1 MVLAVLHSVVTGNW
15 MEAKDGFIRNR
26 ILDNPAGGSYIALV
40 LLCVVASIASPSIF
54 PTVRNIS
61 NILRQVSIVGV
72 VSIGMTI
79 VLLVGGIDLSVTYVM
94 AIAACIFAH
103 TSKSFIAAGFP
114 QFWIFSAIGILLF
127 GAFIGFLNGFMVVYR
142 NVESFIITLGMGQTL
157 RGLNYIY
164 TRGAP
169 GGTVNTLWRK
179 IGSEALF
186 GVIPHLVVIFFALF
200 VIFSVIL
207 KKSIYGRHLYAIGS
221 NREAAC
227 LSGIKV
233 HRDKIIAFMLC
244 GLTAAI
250 AGIMLAARVRVGE
263 PNGSNGYDM
272 DAIAA
277 VVIGGTAM
285 SGGVGSLT
293 GTVAGVLILAVMHN
307 FLNIIGADPNLQIA
321 IKGLIVLTAVLIQKN
336 RSK

>member
-1 MVLAVLHSVVTGNW
+1 V
-15 MEAKDGFIRNR
+15 KDGFIRNR
-26 ILDNPAGGSYIALV
+26 ILNNPTSGPYIALV

-54 PTVRNIS
+54 PTFKNIS

-79 VLLVGGIDLSVTYVM
+79 VLLIGGIDLSVTYVM

-103 TSKSFIAAGFP
+103 TSKSFIAAGVP
-114 QFWIFSAIGILLF
+114 HLWVVAAVGILLF
-127 GAFIGFLNGFMVVYR
+127 GMFIGFLNGFMVVYR
-142 NVESFIITLGMGQTL
+142 NVEPFIITLGMGQTL

-164 TRGAP
+164 TKGAP
-169 GGTVNTLWRK
+169 GGTVNILWRK
-179 IGSEALF
+179 IGSETLF
-186 GVIPHLVVIFFALF
+186 GVIPYLVIMFLVLL
-200 VIFSVIL
+200 VIFSIVL
-207 KKSIYGRHLYAIGS
+207 KKSVYGRHLYAIGS
-221 NREAAC
+221 NKEAAY

-233 HRDKIIAFMLC
+233 RRDKIIAFMLC

-285 SGGVGSLT
+285 SGGIGSLT
-293 GTVAGVLILAVMHN
+293 GTVAGVFIMAVMNN
-307 FLNIIGADPNLQIA
+307 FLNIIGADPNLQIV
-321 IKGLIVLTAVLIQKN
+321 IKGLIVLIAVLIQRK
-336 RSK
+336 SK

>member
-1 MVLAVLHSVVTGNW
+1 M
-15 MEAKDGFIRNR
+15 KDGFIRKRILNNR
-26 ILDNPAGGSYIALV
+26 ILNNPASGPYIALV
-40 LLCVVASIASPSIF
+40 LLCVVASITSPSIF
-54 PTVRNIS
+54 PTFKNIS

-79 VLLVGGIDLSVTYVM
+79 VLLIGGIDLSVTYVM

-103 TSKSFIAAGFP
+103 TSKSFIAAGIP
-114 QFWIFSAIGILLF
+114 HLWVVAAAGILLF
-127 GAFIGFLNGFMVVYR
+127 GMFIGFLNGFMVVYR
-142 NVESFIITLGMGQTL
+142 NVEPFIITLGMGQTL

-169 GGTVNTLWRK
+169 GGTVNVLWRK
-179 IGSEALF
+179 IGSETLF
-186 GVIPHLVVIFFALF
+186 GVIPYLVIMFLVLL
-200 VIFSVIL
+200 VIFSVVL
-207 KKSIYGRHLYAIGS
+207 KKSVYGRHLYAIGS
-221 NREAAC
+221 NKEAAY

-233 HRDKIIAFMLC
+233 RRDKIIAFMLC

-285 SGGVGSLT
+285 SGGIGSLT
-293 GTVAGVLILAVMHN
+293 GTVAGVFIMAVMNN
-307 FLNIIGADPNLQIA
+307 FLNIIGADPNLQIV
-321 IKGLIVLTAVLIQKN
+321 IKGLIVLIAVLIQRK
-336 RSK
+336 SK